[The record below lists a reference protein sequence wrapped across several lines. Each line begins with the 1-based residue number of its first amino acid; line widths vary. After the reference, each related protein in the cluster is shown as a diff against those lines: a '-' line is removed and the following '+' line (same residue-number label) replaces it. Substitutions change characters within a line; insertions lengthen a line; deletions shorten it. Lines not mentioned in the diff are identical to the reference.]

1 MPVTHINSKW
11 IAGDLH
17 FRQTVAGLDP
27 QIIFGVDDT
36 GLDVKFFGA
45 TSGSYMLWDQSN
57 DHLDLEEATIQVGA
71 RASSG
76 DGVTIVCTDGGQ
88 QRALMVC
95 ADDGGTAL
103 AAGWGQAILG
113 STEIYTAVS
122 TGNPSVFGT
131 SGELWVNNSVTT
143 TGNLSGL
150 QGAAVCATGKTITGN
165 IFGVTLGTVF
175 PTGAVLASGCYT
187 GGAIIS
193 GHFAGTMTGKTVA
206 VFIQCPTGAAFDYA
220 FIFGQDGT
228 EVQESGITS
237 AGVGGS
243 NTHKIKVRGAGT
255 DYFIP
260 LYTA

>member
-1 MPVTHINSKW
+1 MTTGTGTWEGLGLCKLGEYEQIQ
-11 IAGDLH
+11 
-17 FRQTVAGLDP
+17 QTA
-27 QIIFGVDDT
+27 
-36 GLDVKFFGA
+36 A
-45 TSGSYMLWDQSN
+45 TDI
-57 DHLDLEEATIQVGA
+57 ATITGAASQSGDFVVLRDSDEKELFVVEDGGHVKVAA

-76 DGVTIVCTDGGQ
+76 DGVTIVATDGGD
-88 QRALMVC
+88 QRGLIVSV
-95 ADDGGTAL
+95 DDGGTAL
-103 AAGWGQAILG
+103 TAGWCQAILG

>member
-1 MPVTHINSKW
+1 MPVTHIKSRW
-11 IAGDLH
+11 SAGNLH
-17 FRQTVAGLDP
+17 FEQVVAGLDP
-27 QIIFGVDDT
+27 SINFGIDDT

-113 STEIYTAVS
+113 STEIYTTVS

-150 QGAAVCATGKTITGN
+150 QGAAVCKTAKTVTGN
-165 IFGVTLGTVF
+165 IFGVTLGCVF
-175 PTGAVLASGCYT
+175 PTGAVLASGYYT
-187 GGAIIS
+187 GGAII
-193 GHFAGTMTGKTVA
+193 GGNYEGTMTGKV
-206 VFIQCPTGAAFDYA
+206 TGIFFQNATGSTQFDYA
-220 FIFGQDGT
+220 FVFGQNT
-228 EVQESGITS
+228 AY
-237 AGVGGS
+237 AGMVTVAAVGGS
-243 NTHKIKVRGAGT
+243 NTHKVKVQAGGT